1 MWSSIIERLGILEA
15 DVKGCVSL
23 VQSHGG
29 PFRLRVIVWVPFD
42 SYYLTSLS
50 FHLFQGEKFVGQLPY
65 LLNV

>member
-29 PFRLRVIVWVPFD
+29 PFRLRVIVWVPIQQ
-42 SYYLTSLS
+42 SAVAR
-50 FHLFQGEKFVGQLPY
+50 VGVNPT
-65 LLNV
+65 NHV